1 MKTVQEQLLGTTLM
15 SDITTHKRIKHLGLL
30 FGISEDHISR
40 IAMAMSIREGQ
51 VSRKWKPSELANDP
65 PLDIITGKSLRG
77 KTLFKE
83 DLTMWMALIG
93 EEVKDSEYS
102 EFREVFLKHWGRGV
116 ESMFA
121 LDQGDDWL
129 NLLHRIC
136 EKID

>member
-51 VSRKWKPSELANDP
+51 VPRKWKPSELSNDL
-65 PLDIITGKSLRG
+65 PLDIVTGKSLRG

-83 DLTMWMALIG
+83 DLPMWMALIG
-93 EEVKDSEYS
+93 EEVNASDYP

-116 ESMFA
+116 EMMYE
-121 LDQGDDWL
+121 LDHGDDWL
-129 NLLHRIC
+129 NLLHRVV
-136 EKID
+136 EA